1 MIWSAK
7 KFLFAAW
14 GFHLVGADTPA
25 ERAENMLKQMNTTE
39 KLAMLHG
46 HKGLY
51 IGNIVGNDRL
61 GIPSLNMHDGPQ
73 GFRVTETTKPEGST
87 TAWYVREKCISMDIM
102 PCFRPSALS
111 AAASWD
117 SDLIYRWSAAMA
129 EEFKMK
135 GANVQLAPG
144 IGIAR

>member
-1 MIWSAK
+1 VSCCFVMRDELNHRETNSARMSK
-7 KFLFAAW
+7 HLLTAFLGLQVAA
-14 GFHLVGADTPA
+14 AETPA
-25 ERAENMLKQMNTTE
+25 ERAETMLKQMNTTE

-87 TAWYVREKCISMDIM
+87 TAW
-102 PCFRPSALS
+102 
-111 AAASWD
+111 
-117 SDLIYRWSAAMA
+117 
-129 EEFKMK
+129 
-135 GANVQLAPG
+135 
-144 IGIAR
+144 